1 MKKKNKKGYLDGGL
15 ISLGVSAAT
24 DLIGNAVNAA
34 NYQFDPNAAPY
45 KIDPMQAF
53 KTGFGFLGMIPE
65 FIKKNKD
72 TKQRANYV
80 MSATPGNYQS
90 GGFIN
95 AENVKRF
102 DKDKLKA
109 VQVDL
114 KARGLYT
121 GKIDGIYGPL
131 TEKALLGYN
140 DKITLDRSL
149 PEATVR
155 ALSKQT
161 EAQIKRNK
169 ELGNFPSK
177 YAIVNDAT
185 NTMHLMNPD
194 HTIDK
199 SIPIVTGRDAGD
211 VNTAQ
216 TSQQWLKENKGKTF
230 EDYIKYLSDNNLKV
244 TPSGTYYIGKKD
256 PSPSSPVGLKGILK
270 QEA

>member
-1 MKKKNKKGYLDGGL
+1 M
-15 ISLGVSAAT
+15 
-24 DLIGNAVNAA
+24 
-34 NYQFDPNAAPY
+34 
-45 KIDPMQAF
+45 
-53 KTGFGFLGMIPE
+53 
-65 FIKKNKD
+65 
-72 TKQRANYV
+72 
-80 MSATPGNYQS
+80 
-90 GGFIN
+90 
-95 AENVKRF
+95 
-102 DKDKLKA
+102 
-109 VQVDL
+109 
-114 KARGLYT
+114 YT

-230 EDYIKYLSDNNLKV
+230 EDYIKYLSDNNL
-244 TPSGTYYIGKKD
+244 S
-256 PSPSSPVGLKGILK
+256 
-270 QEA
+270 